1 MVTADVVDAY
11 EPFRAMHAVLDIA
24 RLPILSAASQETVVK
39 GMRIFAERHEET
51 LAALQPGRDLSGH
64 FHISIDPAVAS
75 GERVLT
81 GEVIP
86 FSEFLGPG
94 YDIDRDEIRLF
105 SYSKGGRSSLFVDEE
120 FAGALLDPPYGL
132 RHPSVP
138 WAAEPFSPAY
148 GVHEAAWMRD
158 VLRAFCREVLALED
172 PKHTAHLEVRR
183 WPTDWSNYFAA
194 GHEWWGAFFWTI
206 EDTKNGWVTIIAA
219 SSTD

>member
-11 EPFRAMHAVLDIA
+11 QPFQAMHAVLDIA
-24 RLPILSAASQETVVK
+24 RLPILNAAGQEAVVK
-39 GMRIFAERHEET
+39 GMRIFAERYDKR
-51 LAALQPGRDLSGH
+51 LAALNPGRDLSGL
-64 FHISIDPAVAS
+64 FRISIDPALAS
-75 GERVLT
+75 GERVLA

-86 FSEFLGPG
+86 FGEFLGSG
-94 YDIDRDEIRLF
+94 YDMDRDAIRLF
-105 SYSKGGRSSLFVDEE
+105 SYSEGARSSDVFEGL
-120 FAGALLDPPYGL
+120 ARALLDPPYGL
-132 RHPSVP
+132 RRPSAP
-138 WAAEPFSPAY
+138 WAAERFSAAY

-158 VLRAFCREVLALED
+158 VLRAFCREVLAVED

-206 EDTKNGWVTIIAA
+206 EDTKNGWVTVIAA